1 MNKENKS
8 KTKASPGP
16 KQTAAQETA
25 NITLLLKRDK
35 DTVVTLYV
43 CVQPLDGYAGVSPYA
58 WFEDVHLKELVGVAQ
73 EVLQNTP
80 VEAFQGDEKPQHQ
93 LKRGENTRILFV
105 FNETGPFPFHILVP
119 SKSYSP
125 ASEAPTVAF
134 LTEHG
139 RRVFPFVEHTTKG
152 GGFKLLHMQKNVLCA
167 YVDCYEGDS
176 PLGVFKIMKNLEF
189 RVQPHSVTELK
200 SGTHLDQGIVKPP
213 AGKKAGAKRKKGKQ
227 LSTTKKSRQSD
238 VEGQLAGNKNTIL
251 PFTRKQPQE
260 QGEGMEEEEEEDGEE
275 REETSND
282 VGETGKSEGRV
293 EMGEGEVEKEET
305 KTPKDDAPDLKQKA
319 NSLLYTTPHNTRYG
333 LRNRAMP
340 SSVWEPSPTKVKR
353 QRTQPTDANA
363 TEAHKDISL
372 DSGKA
377 ASQDSVVSS
386 LVECTEDK
394 ESTGTSQEN
403 QAPTGA
409 SQAERESIFCSTP
422 VQPSRSVVV
431 GSCQLTPMQMLVAH
445 LPNDEEEDLQGYLSQ
460 QVDSEASAEVPDIC
474 IISDVEEGEEV
485 SEVAAKPKK
494 GKRRAV
500 EQDPKKLFA
509 GKSLLSQ
516 LTRPQLMR
524 WMQANKP
531 LIVLLFQGKE
541 HSRRH
546 NDFLSGIKKRAAL
559 HHQVDLRLFTHDQ
572 IQTIGKALM
581 DIFCAKGMKYFGYVM
596 SVIFP
601 ECLIRIIA
609 DFYQVDF
616 KSAEEMMFNPQLATE
631 RPKGT
636 AKA

>member
-1 MNKENKS
+1 MRS
-8 KTKASPGP
+8 A
-16 KQTAAQETA
+16 
-25 NITLLLKRDK
+25 
-35 DTVVTLYV
+35 
-43 CVQPLDGYAGVSPYA
+43 C
-58 WFEDVHLKELVGVAQ
+58 
-73 EVLQNTP
+73 TP
-80 VEAFQGDEKPQHQ
+80 VCLGH
-93 LKRGENTRILFV
+93 GEEGCCVNIPLFNWV
-105 FNETGPFPFHILVP
+105 
-119 SKSYSP
+119 
-125 ASEAPTVAF
+125 
-134 LTEHG
+134 
-139 RRVFPFVEHTTKG
+139 
-152 GGFKLLHMQKNVLCA
+152 
-167 YVDCYEGDS
+167 
-176 PLGVFKIMKNLEF
+176 
-189 RVQPHSVTELK
+189 
-200 SGTHLDQGIVKPP
+200 
-213 AGKKAGAKRKKGKQ
+213 
-227 LSTTKKSRQSD
+227 SRQSD

-474 IISDVEEGEEV
+474 
-485 SEVAAKPKK
+485 SEFNPT
-494 GKRRAV
+494 
-500 EQDPKKLFA
+500 PFTPTL
-509 GKSLLSQ
+509 
-516 LTRPQLMR
+516 PHH
-524 WMQANKP
+524 KP
-531 LIVLLFQGKE
+531 LIPSPT
-541 HSRRH
+541 HTH
-546 NDFLSGIKKRAAL
+546 T
-559 HHQVDLRLFTHDQ
+559 HHTH
-572 IQTIGKALM
+572 TPSSLCLN
-581 DIFCAKGMKYFGYVM
+581 IFCWECADLSLVTCCLSAKHL
-596 SVIFP
+596 
-601 ECLIRIIA
+601 CL
-609 DFYQVDF
+609 
-616 KSAEEMMFNPQLATE
+616 L
-631 RPKGT
+631 
-636 AKA
+636 

>member
-8 KTKASPGP
+8 KTKALGS
-16 KQTAAQETA
+16 KQTAAQETT

-73 EVLQNTP
+73 EVLQSTP
-80 VEAFQGDEKPQHQ
+80 VEALQGDEIPKHQ

-105 FNETGPFPFHILVP
+105 FNGTGPFPFHILVP

-139 RRVFPFVEHTTKG
+139 RRVFPFVEHSTKG

-167 YVDCYEGDS
+167 YVDCHEGDS
-176 PLGVFKIMKNLEF
+176 PLGVFKIMNNLEF
-189 RVQPHSVTELK
+189 HVQPHPATELK
-200 SGTHLDQGIVKPP
+200 GGTCLAKGSGKPL
-213 AGKKAGAKRKKGKQ
+213 AGKKAGVKRKKGKE
-227 LSTTKKSRQSD
+227 LSAAKKPRKSGG
-238 VEGQLAGNKNTIL
+238 EGQLDENKNTIL
-251 PFTRKQPQE
+251 PFTRKQPQKE
-260 QGEGMEEEEEEDGEE
+260 GEGMGEEEDEE
-275 REETSND
+275 ESEEMSKEETS
-282 VGETGKSEGRV
+282 EGRG
-293 EMGEGEVEKEET
+293 EMGEGEVEKEAT
-305 KTPKDDAPDLKQKA
+305 KSPQNDSHYLKQKA
-319 NSLLYTTPHNTRYG
+319 NSLSYTTPHNTRYG
-333 LRNRAMP
+333 LRSRAIP
-340 SSVWEPSPTKVKR
+340 SSVWEPIPTKVEHS
-353 QRTQPTDANA
+353 RTQPTD
-363 TEAHKDISL
+363 KDISL

-377 ASQDSVVSS
+377 TSQDTVMSS
-386 LVECTEDK
+386 PIEAQCTDHRESTVTRSQEDK
-394 ESTGTSQEN
+394 TIAGMSQDEC
-403 QAPTGA
+403 
-409 SQAERESIFCSTP
+409 ESIFCSTP
-422 VQPSRSVVV
+422 AQPPKGAVV
-431 GSCQLTPMQMLVAH
+431 GGACQLTPMQMLVAH
-445 LPNDEEEDLQGYLSQ
+445 LPNEQEEDLQGYLSQ
-460 QVDSEASAEVPDIC
+460 QVDSETSAEVPDIC
-474 IISDVEEGEEV
+474 IISDVEEGEEA
-485 SEVAAKPKK
+485 SEEAAKPKK
-494 GKRRAV
+494 GKRRAM
-500 EQDPKKLFA
+500 EKDPKKLFA

-524 WMQANKP
+524 WMQTNKR

-541 HSRRH
+541 FSRRH

-559 HHQVDLRLFTHDQ
+559 HHQVDLRLFSHDQ

-581 DIFCAKGMKYFGYVM
+581 DIFCTKGMKYFGYVM

-601 ECLIRIIA
+601 ECLIHIIA

-631 RPKGT
+631 RPKETG
-636 AKA
+636 KA